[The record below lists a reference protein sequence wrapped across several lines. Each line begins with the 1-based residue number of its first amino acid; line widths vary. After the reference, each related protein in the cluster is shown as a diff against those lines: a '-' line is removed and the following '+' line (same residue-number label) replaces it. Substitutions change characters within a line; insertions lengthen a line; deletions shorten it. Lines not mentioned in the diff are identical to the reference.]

1 VFRTSMTI
9 IEPSMVMS
17 DHHTLERRGNEQTT
31 QQAHRWRNK
40 KERKKATTTTNLK
53 KTLLIELTARLHNAL
68 KSSLKPTSLTHTEH
82 HCIQRLQQRTDR

>member
-1 VFRTSMTI
+1 MTI

-40 KERKKATTTTNLK
+40 KEKKATTTTNLIK
-53 KTLLIELTARLHNAL
+53 NVAVR
-68 KSSLKPTSLTHTEH
+68 THGPPS
-82 HCIQRLQQRTDR
+82 QRTQVLAQTNLINPYRTPLHSTLAAADGQIT